1 MSTSAA
7 VLPTD
12 RMKKKSLRH
21 SWERRQPLTGI
32 KQAMVEQAVDCVVDP
47 NLHDVQKFCEK
58 V

>member
-1 MSTSAA
+1 
-7 VLPTD
+7 
-12 RMKKKSLRH
+12 MKKKSLRH

-32 KQAMVEQAVDCVVDP
+32 KKAMVEQAVDCVVDP